1 MLWRKKKE
9 KALKMIWEVKKNDR
23 ISFLVGTAH
32 FFPYSFKNS
41 LSQIIKEAATVLFEG
56 PLDEKSL
63 GEIRKSGF
71 LKESGDHVLDELDRQ
86 TRERIA
92 DKLLPACRRKSLY
105 DSICLSAPGS
115 SDPLYRMTDT
125 MKPWLTFFSIWS
137 GYLEKN
143 GWRYSVDMQAY
154 QIAREMDCNI
164 VFLESKAE
172 QIKVL
177 ESLSFEKIIG
187 FLKQVDQWESFA
199 KQYVKNY
206 LAGDLEKIR
215 SSATGFPS
223 RHVSVIDRRDAI
235 FYQRMLPFLEQGNAV
250 VCVGAP
256 HVPGICKFLES
267 DGYHAKGP
275 ELMVHSS

>member
-1 MLWRKKKE
+1 MLWRNRKE
-9 KALKMIWEVKKNDR
+9 KTLKMIWEVNKKDR

-32 FFPYSFKNS
+32 FFPYSFKKS
-41 LSQIIKEAATVLFEG
+41 LSQLIKDAATVIFEG
-56 PLDEKSL
+56 PLDKESL
-63 GEIRKSGF
+63 ESIRESGF
-71 LKESGDHVLDELDRQ
+71 LKEPGAHVLDELDRQ
-86 TRERIA
+86 TRERIV
-92 DKLLPACRRKSLY
+92 DKLLPTCRRKSLV
-105 DSICLSAPGS
+105 DSIYLSDPGNT
-115 SDPLYRMTDT
+115 DPLYRMTGT

-154 QIAREMDCNI
+154 QIAREMDRKI

-177 ESLSFEKIIG
+177 ESLTFERIIG

-199 KQYVKNY
+199 EQYVKNY

-223 RHVSVIDRRDAI
+223 RHVSVIDRRDAL
-235 FYQRMLPFLEQGNAV
+235 FYERMLPFLEQGNAV
-250 VCVGAP
+250 ACVGAP
-256 HVPGICKFLES
+256 HVPGICKFLTS
-267 DGYHAKGP
+267 DGFQTKGP
-275 ELMVHSS
+275 ELPAHSS

>member
-9 KALKMIWEVKKNDR
+9 KVLKMIWEVKKNER
-23 ISFLVGTAH
+23 VSFLVGTAH

-41 LSQIIKEAATVLFEG
+41 LTQLIKDAATVIFEG
-56 PLDEKSL
+56 PLDEVSL
-63 GEIRKSGF
+63 AEIRKSG
-71 LKESGDHVLDELDRQ
+71 LLTEPGDHVLDELDAQ
-86 TRERIA
+86 TRERIV
-92 DKLLPACRRKSLY
+92 DKLLPTCHRKSLV
-105 DSICLSAPGS
+105 DSIYLNEPGNP
-115 SDPLYRMTDT
+115 DPLYRMTGT

-137 GYLEKN
+137 GFLEKN

-154 QIAREMDCNI
+154 QIAREMGCHI

-172 QIKVL
+172 QIIVL
-177 ESLSFEKIIG
+177 ESLSFERIIG

-215 SSATGFPS
+215 ASATGFPS
-223 RHVSVIDRRDAI
+223 RHVSVIDRRDAL
-235 FYQRMLPFLEQGNAV
+235 FYKRMLPYLEQGNAV
-250 VCVGAP
+250 ACVGAP

-267 DGYHAKGP
+267 DGYRTIGP
-275 ELMVHSS
+275 GMTAHSA

>member
-41 LSQIIKEAATVLFEG
+41 LSQIIKDAATVIFEG
-56 PLDEKSL
+56 PLDKESL
-63 GEIRKSGF
+63 AEIRKSGF
-71 LKESGDHVLDELDRQ
+71 LKEPGNHVLDELDRQ
-86 TRERIA
+86 TRERIT
-92 DKLLPACRRKSLY
+92 DKLLPACRRKSLIDAIY
-105 DSICLSAPGS
+105 LNDPGN
-115 SDPLYRMTDT
+115 SDPLYRMTGT

-154 QIAREMDCNI
+154 QIAREMDCHI
-164 VFLESKAE
+164 VFLESMAE
-172 QIKVL
+172 QINVL

-187 FLKQVDQWESFA
+187 FLKQVDRWESFA
-199 KQYVKNY
+199 KQYVKSY

-223 RHVSVIDRRDAI
+223 RHVSVIDRRDAL
-235 FYQRMLPFLEQGNAV
+235 FYERMLPFFEQGHTVA
-250 VCVGAP
+250 CVGAP
-256 HVPGICKFLES
+256 HVPGICKLLAS
-267 DGYHAKGP
+267 DGYQAIGP
-275 ELMVHSS
+275 EQIAHSA